1 MEGVNLI
8 VFAGVL
14 NEEPQFVGEKVSF
27 VLSIY
32 KDWASGTL
40 KTYPKINAFGSV
52 ARNCQ
57 HLKRGDLIYARCHW
71 QDERVTTDGVDEV
84 YGIIVA
90 DEIKKLK

>member
-1 MEGVNLI
+1 M
-8 VFAGVL
+8 
-14 NEEPQFVGEKVSF
+14 
-27 VLSIY
+27 
-32 KDWASGTL
+32 
-40 KTYPKINAFGSV
+40 